1 MRRASCV
8 SFLLLILPAYAVTVS
23 HRASGRDLSTDFK
36 VFEWCLSHFP
46 REESG
51 VVELLPRP
59 PGKLR
64 SFDLSSSTAPAG
76 LVGKTRTVGKL
87 PPSIESYQGYWT
99 WPSIDKPAPGAVF
112 IERLTPTEM
121 TISMIRARDISGDDK
136 PERMFLSWT
145 GTHFAYSGGTPN
157 EFREMEI
164 RVSQSGDFMAGLA
177 GYTRT
182 QTLIDKDGK
191 ESSHTF
197 REGWP
202 YCFVSERYDGSP

>member
-99 WPSIDKPAPGAVF
+99 WPSIDKP
-112 IERLTPTEM
+112 
-121 TISMIRARDISGDDK
+121 
-136 PERMFLSWT
+136 ERMFLSWT

-202 YCFVSERYDGSP
+202 YCFVSERYDGAP